1 MTSTVSVQSASN
13 QPASKQPASK
23 QKPEAVTSALGYQ
36 KSDAEIV
43 DYQIWHMRTPKRTLA
58 MRGPSPAS
66 LKPKDFCA
74 SIGAADTFGR
84 FVAQPYPQ
92 LLGEALGISSLN
104 LGFSGVGPS
113 FYNQANNKTLIK
125 LINNAKFVTIS
136 CFSGRSQ
143 ENSRFKTTWQS
154 QERYLLEDGQTIPAD
169 YAYQRLLEECD
180 RPTVMALVEE
190 TRARYLDEFIQ
201 LLEKITVPKVLLW
214 FSKRSPDYK
223 TTYDTVLNLMGGF
236 PHLVNRNMLE
246 ILKPYCDEYVEYV
259 DTVGL
264 PQPLIN
270 RTTQQPVSIVR
281 SRDYQ
286 QDKVLLTS
294 SVLTHNRYYPSP
306 EMHADVAR
314 ALVAV
319 CQKFA

>member
-1 MTSTVSVQSASN
+1 M
-13 QPASKQPASK
+13 
-23 QKPEAVTSALGYQ
+23 
-36 KSDAEIV
+36 
-43 DYQIWHMRTPKRTLA
+43 
-58 MRGPSPAS
+58 
-66 LKPKDFCA
+66 
-74 SIGAADTFGR
+74 GAADTFGR
-84 FVAQPYPQ
+84 FVARPYPQ

-113 FYNQANNKTLIK
+113 FYNQENNQTLIN
-125 LINNAKFVTIS
+125 LVNNAKFVTIS
-136 CFSGRSQ
+136 FFSGRSQ
-143 ENSRFKTTWQS
+143 ANSRFETAWHS
-154 QERYLLEDGQTIPAD
+154 QERYVLEDGRTIPAD
-169 YAYQRLLEECD
+169 YAYQQLLEECD

-236 PHLVNRNMLE
+236 PHLVNRNMVK
-246 ILKPYCDEYVEYV
+246 ILKPYCDEYIEYV

-270 RTTQQPVSIVR
+270 RITQQPVSIVR

-314 ALVAV
+314 ALATV